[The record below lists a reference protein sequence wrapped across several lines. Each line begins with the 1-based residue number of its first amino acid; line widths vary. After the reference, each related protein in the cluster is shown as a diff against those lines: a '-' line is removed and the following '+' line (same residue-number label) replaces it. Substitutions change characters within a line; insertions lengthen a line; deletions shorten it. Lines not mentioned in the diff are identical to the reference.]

1 MASQQK
7 ATATLKGTVTL
18 LATSFNDAD
27 RSKVGKEEWAKF
39 APAFTRLL
47 NDGPGIITARDILK
61 YIDPV
66 YPLSKTTNFLDVGCG
81 PGQVTGVLVKE
92 YGSRLPKSAKIIA
105 LDNSPEMIQ
114 QLKARIEPGIKA
126 GDAAWRGVEVR
137 VDDAHELKSI
147 PSNSISHVV
156 GSLVYFLLP
165 QPRKAMEAARRV
177 LTPNNGGGVF
187 AMSAMID
194 AEWTRAVGFVK
205 AVRPDKNLPMPNACW
220 RSKEGLRGE
229 LEACGFR
236 NVQVF
241 EAPTYMPF
249 EDHEEIVKYLVS
261 SLPPMRML
269 TADMSKEEIQ
279 KVVNLTTGWLKKK
292 YPTTPARMV
301 GTALIAVGRK

>member
-1 MASQQK
+1 MASQ
-7 ATATLKGTVTL
+7 L
-18 LATSFNDAD
+18 
-27 RSKVGKEEWAKF
+27 KVGKEDWAKF

-47 NDGPGIITARDILK
+47 NEGPGIITARDILR
-61 YIDPV
+61 YVDAAS
-66 YPLSKTTNFLDVGCG
+66 PLSKTTNFVDVGCG
-81 PGQVTGVLVKE
+81 PGQVTGVLVQQ
-92 YGSRLPKSAKIIA
+92 YGSRLLKSAKIIA

-114 QLKARIEPGIKA
+114 QLKARIEPGIAA
-126 GDAAWRGVEVR
+126 GEAAWRSVEVR

-147 PSNSISHVV
+147 PSESVSHLV

-177 LTPNNGGGVF
+177 LTSKNGGGVF
-187 AMSAMID
+187 AMSTMID
-194 AEWTRAVGFVK
+194 AEWTRAIGFVK

-229 LEACGFR
+229 LEATGFR

-241 EAPTYMPF
+241 EAPSYMPF

-269 TADMSKEEIQ
+269 TADMTKEEIQ
-279 KVVNLTTGWLKKK
+279 KVVNMTTGWLRKK